1 MRFLTAIAK
10 LFGRERLTDEDI
22 KESLT
27 DHQGRIEDQAK
38 RLVDVEQRLNSM
50 VEKLAKE
57 LEAAGRRSV
66 AAKKQA
72 TDDLKAVNA
81 DLERLIS
88 VVQLV
93 LEGEKAPARQDQ
105 IKRLLKTA
113 RANRTRV
120 NNEVS
125 ARLQ

>member
-1 MRFLTAIAK
+1 MGFLTAVAK
-10 LFGRERLTDEDI
+10 LFGRDRLTDEDI
-22 KESLT
+22 KEILT

-38 RLVDVEQRLNSM
+38 RLDDVEQRMNGM

-57 LEAAGRRSV
+57 LETAGRRSG

-72 TDDLKAVNA
+72 TDDLQAVKA
-81 DLERLIS
+81 DLDRLIS
-88 VVQLV
+88 VVQMV

-105 IKRLLKTA
+105 IKRLLKA
-113 RANRTRV
+113 AKSNRTRV
-120 NNEVS
+120 TNEVS